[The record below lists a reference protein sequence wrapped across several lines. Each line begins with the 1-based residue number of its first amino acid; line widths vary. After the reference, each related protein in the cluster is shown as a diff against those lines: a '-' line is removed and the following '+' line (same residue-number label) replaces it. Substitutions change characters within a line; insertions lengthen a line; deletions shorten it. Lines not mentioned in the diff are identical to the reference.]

1 MKKIFIAILIIAA
14 SVALYYFFPESK
26 IPADKSVDK
35 ILILKN
41 DHRMEV
47 YSEDGLLKTY
57 SISHVKKVE
66 GQDPDE
72 DRSVPVGN
80 YFVFDKES
88 KSKYRKSIGF
98 DVGEVTPDVE
108 IKTGTKKKKKTGFR
122 IHGMKRG
129 YGFIGKFHRWTD
141 WTKGGIAITDEEIDD
156 LFTNVEIGL
165 PVIVQD

>member
-1 MKKIFIAILIIAA
+1 MKKIFIAILVIAA
-14 SVALYYFFPESK
+14 SVVGYYFFPESK
-26 IPADKSVDK
+26 IPTDKSPDK

-47 YSEDGLLKTY
+47 YSGDELLKTY

-98 DVGEVTPDVE
+98 DVGDVE
-108 IKTGTKKKKKTGFR
+108 PEVEGQTKKKKKKTGFR

-156 LFTNVEIGL
+156 LFNNVEIGL